1 MKLILF
7 KCKNFYLVTSL
18 FFILLYFI
26 FNSLLSTWDPLWLY
40 EISLKPAFGQKIY
53 RDYSFQHAPITNL
66 LFEILNY
73 INRDNYNL
81 FLFLGILQS
90 LYSGY
95 LINLYSIKI
104 VKKEIV
110 QKSCFFVTIFTFGTE
125 YFFFYWDAYI
135 FLIGLTSFYL
145 IFFTKKIYL
154 GNFLLVTTFFLK
166 QTFGIIFLFI
176 YVLLNIFRCINFKN
190 YFFLKNILLYIFF
203 LIIYLIF
210 ITLIYDVNIYYYEN
224 ILSIFKI
231 ADSSGRSSPINY
243 LFSVFFLFPNIHNI
257 DQLKLFFSFEKFKF
271 SLLFFY
277 FLYRFPIIFINIYLL
292 LNINK
297 IKYDIYFTYLIL
309 ILSSILVTPL
319 LGRSY
324 WGTIYFLPSIIIIFF
339 YKNFNFSFFLKKHNK
354 IKFISIYTSITLIF
368 FLLFKLSH
376 INFFQINDKYIIKSH
391 KHFFLNI
398 HKRMLDNMSIDFNMT
413 KDFYNILYDNKIAG
427 IYILGEKSRVIL
439 YLLAQPEL
447 NRDLSFGTMNIYNKF
462 LNSSNNFED
471 QLINDLEYKKP
482 KYFLYENS
490 DFIKLTKGFTRNFL
504 ENYVILYKNQN
515 YTLFQIKNFKLN

>member
-1 MKLILF
+1 MKLLLI
-7 KCKNFYLVTSL
+7 KCKNFYLITSL
-18 FFILLYFI
+18 FFIFFYFI

-40 EISLKPAFGQKIY
+40 ELSLKPAFGQKIY

-73 INRDNYNL
+73 FNKDNYNL

-110 QKSCFFVTIFTFGTE
+110 QKSCFLVTIFTFGTE
-125 YFFFYWDAYI
+125 YFFFYWDAYV

-154 GNFLLVTTFFLK
+154 GNFLLVSTFFLK

-176 YVLLNIFRCINFKN
+176 YVLLNIFSYLNIKNNFFFKN
-190 YFFLKNILLYIFF
+190 FILYFFF

-210 ITLIYDVNIYYYEN
+210 IGLIYDINVFYYEN
-224 ILSIFKI
+224 ILSIFRI
-231 ADSSGRSSPINY
+231 ADSTGRSSVINY
-243 LFSVFFLFPNIHNI
+243 LFSAFFLFPNIHNI
-257 DQLKLFFSFEKFKF
+257 DHLKLFFTFEKFKF

-277 FLYRFPIIFINIYLL
+277 ILYRFPIILINIYLL

-297 IKYDIYFTYLIL
+297 IKFDIYFTYLIL

-339 YKNFNFSFFLKKHNK
+339 HKNRNFNFFIKENTKK
-354 IKFISIYTSITLIF
+354 KFILIYVSITLIF

-376 INFFQINDKYIIKSH
+376 INFIQVNNNYIIKSH

-398 HKRMLDNMSIDFNMT
+398 HKRMLDNMNIDFNMT
-413 KDFYNILYDNKIAG
+413 KDFYNILYDNKISG
-427 IYILGEKSRVIL
+427 IYILGDKSRVIL
-439 YLLAQPEL
+439 YLLGQPEL
-447 NRDLSFGTMNIYNKF
+447 NRDLSFGTMNISNKF
-462 LNSSNNFED
+462 LNSPQNFED
-471 QLINDLEYKKP
+471 QLINDLKQKKP
-482 KYFLYENS
+482 KYFLYEKY
-490 DFIKLTKGFTRNFL
+490 DFMKLTKGFTKNFL
-504 ENYVILYKNQN
+504 EDYVILYKNKN
-515 YTLFQIKNFKLN
+515 YTLFQIKNF

>member
-1 MKLILF
+1 MKLLIN
-7 KCKNFYLVTSL
+7 KCKNFYLITSL
-18 FFILLYFI
+18 FFIFFYFI
-26 FNSLLSTWDPLWLY
+26 FNSLLTTWDPLWLY

-73 INRDNYNL
+73 FNRDNYNL

-110 QKSCFFVTIFTFGTE
+110 QKSCFLITIFTFGTE
-125 YFFFYWDAYI
+125 YLFLYWDAYV

-176 YVLLNIFRCINFKN
+176 YVLLNIFRFINLKK
-190 YFFLKNILLYIFF
+190 YFFLKNILLFTFF
-203 LIIYLIF
+203 LIIYLTF
-210 ITLIYDVNIYYYEN
+210 ITLIYDINTYYYEN

-231 ADSSGRSSPINY
+231 ADSSGRSSLTNY

-257 DQLKLFFSFEKFKF
+257 DQLKLFFTYEKFKF

-277 FLYRFPIIFINIYLL
+277 ILYRFPVIFINIYLL
-292 LNINK
+292 FNINK
-297 IKYDIYFTYLIL
+297 IKFDIYFNYLIL

-339 YKNFNFSFFLKKHNK
+339 YKNCNFNYFLKENTKK
-354 IKFISIYTSITLIF
+354 KFILIYVSITLIF

-376 INFFQINDKYIIKSH
+376 INFVQVHHNYKIKSY

-398 HKRMLDNMSIDFNMT
+398 HKRMLDNMDIDFNMT
-413 KDFYNILYDNKIAG
+413 KDFYNILYDNKISG
-427 IYILGEKSRVIL
+427 IYILGDKSRVIL
-439 YLLAQPEL
+439 YLLGQPEL
-447 NRDLSFGTMNIYNKF
+447 NRDLSFGTINISNKF
-462 LNSSNNFED
+462 LNSPNNFED
-471 QLINDLEYKKP
+471 QLINDLKQKKP
-482 KYFLYENS
+482 KYFLYENY
-490 DFIKLTKGFTRNFL
+490 DFMKFTKGFKKFSL
-504 ENYVILYKNQN
+504 EDYVILYKNKN
-515 YTLFQIKNFKLN
+515 YTLHQIKNLKLK

>member
-1 MKLILF
+1 MKFLLI
-7 KCKNFYLVTSL
+7 KCKNFYLISSIFFIFL
-18 FFILLYFI
+18 FFIFS
-26 FNSLLSTWDPLWLY
+26 SLLSTWDPLWLY
-40 EISLKPAFGQKIY
+40 ELSLKPEFGQKIY

-66 LFEILNY
+66 LFEILHY
-73 INRDNYNL
+73 FNRDSYNL

-95 LINLYSIKI
+95 LVNLYSIKI

-110 QKSCFFVTIFTFGTE
+110 QKSCFLVTIFTFGTE

-145 IFFTKKIYL
+145 IFFKKKIYL

-176 YVLLNIFRCINFKN
+176 YVLLNVFSYLNIKNNFFFKN
-190 YFFLKNILLYIFF
+190 FVLYFFF

-210 ITLIYDVNIYYYEN
+210 IALIYDINLFYYEN
-224 ILSIFKI
+224 ILSIFRI
-231 ADSSGRSSPINY
+231 ADSTGRSSVINY
-243 LFSVFFLFPNIHNI
+243 LFSIFFLFPNIHNI
-257 DQLKLFFSFEKFKF
+257 NHLKLFFTLEKFKF

-297 IKYDIYFTYLIL
+297 IKFDIYFTYLIL

-324 WGTIYFLPSIIIIFF
+324 WGTIYFLPSIIIIFL
-339 YKNFNFSFFLKKHNK
+339 YRNIDSNFFLNNNVKKK
-354 IKFISIYTSITLIF
+354 ITLIYISVTLIF

-376 INFFQINDKYIIKSH
+376 INFVQVNHNYIIKSH

-398 HKRMLDNMSIDFNMT
+398 HKRMLDNMDIDFNMT
-413 KDFYNILYDNKIAG
+413 KDFYNILYDNKISG
-427 IYILGEKSRVIL
+427 IYILGDKSRVLL
-439 YLLAQPEL
+439 YLLGQPEL
-447 NRDLSFGTMNIYNKF
+447 NRDLSFGTMNISSKY
-462 LNSSNNFED
+462 LNSSDNFED
-471 QLINDLEYKKP
+471 QLINDLKQKKP
-482 KYFLYENS
+482 KYFLYEKS
-490 DFIKLTKGFTRNFL
+490 DFVKLTKEFKKSFL
-504 ENYVILYKNQN
+504 EDYIILYENQN
-515 YTLFQIKNFKLN
+515 YSLFQIKNF